1 MCSLTNKKDTGMD
14 TNPNFSEQ
22 EFDKELRELLKSH
35 KQEKVS
41 SDFTE
46 MVMNQLESEKV
57 SVKYKA
63 VISSRVL
70 FLIALSIVTL
80 VVWVILQSGG
90 SSDSSWTLPSF
101 SVSPFLEMLGH
112 WQQTLVSFW
121 QQQFLSSSVIL
132 SLLGLLLALSIH
144 YIFLAVLKN
153 RAIKKVDQLY
163 CL

>member
-1 MCSLTNKKDTGMD
+1 MD

-41 SDFTE
+41 SDFTDK
-46 MVMNQLESEKV
+46 VMSQLEVEKV

-63 VISSRVL
+63 VISSRAL
-70 FLIALSIVTL
+70 FLIAIFIITL
-80 VVWVILQSGG
+80 VVWTVLQSSG
-90 SSDSSWTLPSF
+90 SADSSWTLPSF

-112 WQQTLVSFW
+112 WQQILVSLW
-121 QQQFLSSSVIL
+121 QQQFLSSSIIL
-132 SLLGLLLALSIH
+132 PLLGLLLALSIH
-144 YIFLAVLKN
+144 YIFLAVMRN

>member
-1 MCSLTNKKDTGMD
+1 MD

-46 MVMNQLESEKV
+46 KLMNQIEGEKV

-70 FLIALSIVTL
+70 FLIALSIVSL
-80 VVWVILQSGG
+80 VVWTILQPGG
-90 SSDSSWTLPSF
+90 STDNTWTLPSF
-101 SVSPFLEMLGH
+101 SISPFLEMLVH
-112 WQQTLVSFW
+112 WQQAFVSLW
-121 QQQFLSSSVIL
+121 QQQIVSSSIIL
-132 SLLGLLLALSIH
+132 PLLGLLLALSIH
-144 YIFLAVLKN
+144 YIFLAVLRN
-153 RAIKKVDQLY
+153 RATKKVDQLY